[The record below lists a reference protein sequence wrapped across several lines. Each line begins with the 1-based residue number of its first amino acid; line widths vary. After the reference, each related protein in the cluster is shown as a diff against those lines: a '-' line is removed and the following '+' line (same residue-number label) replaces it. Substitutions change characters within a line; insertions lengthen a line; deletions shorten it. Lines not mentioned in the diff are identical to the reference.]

1 MISLDPATLDHVLG
15 DLDRV
20 AAAAGEPG
28 RATPVRARLETRLDG
43 IREAVAGAGRPR
55 VVALEWLDPPFVGGH
70 WVPEMVTLAG
80 GEDALGQAGV
90 KSRTAGWDEIA
101 AARPD
106 VAVVMPCGLYADEA
120 AEQSL
125 AHREELLA
133 LGAGRLVA
141 VDAAS
146 SFSRPGPRLVDG
158 VQLLGHLLHPDR
170 VRAPEGLAWRELA
183 YSIAKPGSRT

>member
-1 MISLDPATLDHVLG
+1 M
-15 DLDRV
+15 
-20 AAAAGEPG
+20 
-28 RATPVRARLETRLDG
+28 
-43 IREAVAGAGRPR
+43 
-55 VVALEWLDPPFVGGH
+55 
-70 WVPEMVTLAG
+70 
-80 GEDALGQAGV
+80 

-125 AHREELLA
+125 AHREELSA